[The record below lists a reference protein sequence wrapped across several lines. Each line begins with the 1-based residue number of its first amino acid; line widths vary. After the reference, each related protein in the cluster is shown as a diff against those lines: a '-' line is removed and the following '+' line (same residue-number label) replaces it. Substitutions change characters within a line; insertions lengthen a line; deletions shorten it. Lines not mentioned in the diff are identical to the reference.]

1 MEQAEDTSFWPNHT
15 AARRAGTLRMNTC
28 EIATTVCP
36 AKATANRSG
45 EADATL
51 IHEPLAVP
59 SAPNKTDA
67 RSPCNGRRSE

>member
-28 EIATTVCP
+28 DIATTVCP

-45 EADATL
+45 EADPTL
-51 IHEPLAVP
+51 IHEPVAVP
-59 SAPNKTDA
+59 SAPIKTDA
-67 RSPCNGRRSE
+67 RSPCNGRTSE